1 LEIGVNGIT
10 YYISFKDPD
19 SLDKVLAMINSHYYY
34 VGMLDEKGF
43 KNVEVAEIEKVKY

>member
-1 LEIGVNGIT
+1 MEIGVNGIT